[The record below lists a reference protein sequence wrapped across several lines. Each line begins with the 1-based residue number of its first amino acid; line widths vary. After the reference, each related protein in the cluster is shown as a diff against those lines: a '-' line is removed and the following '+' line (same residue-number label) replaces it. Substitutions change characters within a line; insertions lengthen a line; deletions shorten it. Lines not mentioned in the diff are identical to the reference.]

1 MTVIRIALTRKFTDR
16 NYKNFCL
23 SPFRKDLIG
32 LKGFFFFFI
41 CFLGV
46 GVSIFQYPRKF
57 SACDNQANSE
67 RRIKM
72 KKERKKNESFSLEE
86 EQVEGQRD
94 VQKAILK
101 TLLIDILL

>member
-1 MTVIRIALTRKFTDR
+1 
-16 NYKNFCL
+16 
-23 SPFRKDLIG
+23 
-32 LKGFFFFFI
+32 
-41 CFLGV
+41 
-46 GVSIFQYPRKF
+46 
-57 SACDNQANSE
+57 
-67 RRIKM
+67 M